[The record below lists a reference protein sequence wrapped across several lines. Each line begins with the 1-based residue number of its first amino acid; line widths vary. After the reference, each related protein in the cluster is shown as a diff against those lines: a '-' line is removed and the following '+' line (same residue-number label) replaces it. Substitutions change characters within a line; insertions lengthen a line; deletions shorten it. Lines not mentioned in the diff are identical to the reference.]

1 MEYEDFT
8 IHNPLLRKRAAANST
23 QALPSFGAAG
33 NLALTDGLSAP
44 VATMVGMFEGGN
56 SENGLNNTPQKNAN
70 KKKMRVSGEESE
82 EDNTNAGSAASF
94 EEDRR
99 DH

>member
-1 MEYEDFT
+1 
-8 IHNPLLRKRAAANST
+8 
-23 QALPSFGAAG
+23 
-33 NLALTDGLSAP
+33 
-44 VATMVGMFEGGN
+44 MVGMFEGGN